1 MWSTIK
7 EAMKQFAPHRDKLFA
22 AAYSLPWPPAIKEK
36 AAAVL
41 PHIYRKG
48 IDKVR
53 LNTPSI
59 GQYWP
64 THPTFA
70 YDNGRA
76 VFVKAGPVGVIERE
90 YQNLMLLKKYG
101 VSVATPLGVYVTPD
115 NLYEEDAL
123 MSPGV
128 IHGALMIE
136 EFLHSISFGHAL
148 VERRIPVRS
157 LISMTANAVNWMH
170 RFGVHGDFKHQ
181 HIRVCVPSKAAV
193 RMIFTPPRDDILVDI
208 NRVCIIDMEGFT
220 FRAPGSVDAEKRRA
234 DIEYL
239 KSTLE
244 SYFNQLDSESP
255 ENIRRLTVMSG
266 EERRRRFSGVWE
278 RLEAAINAPRR
289 QDRYIERI
297 DG

>member
-22 AAYSLPWPPAIKEK
+22 VAYSLPWPPAIKEK
-36 AAAVL
+36 ASAVL
-41 PHIYRKG
+41 QHIYRTG
-48 IDKVR
+48 IAKVR

-70 YDNGRA
+70 YDNGRT

-101 VSVATPLGVYVTPD
+101 VSVATPLGVYVTPE

-136 EFLHSISFGHAL
+136 EFLHSL
-148 VERRIPVRS
+148 
-157 LISMTANAVNWMH
+157 
-170 RFGVHGDFKHQ
+170 
-181 HIRVCVPSKAAV
+181 
-193 RMIFTPPRDDILVDI
+193 
-208 NRVCIIDMEGFT
+208 
-220 FRAPGSVDAEKRRA
+220 
-234 DIEYL
+234 
-239 KSTLE
+239 
-244 SYFNQLDSESP
+244 
-255 ENIRRLTVMSG
+255 
-266 EERRRRFSGVWE
+266 RRRGFLDGVFLEGAYGRLKPQLFRFFPDRERNAQCAELMIQEGELSGAE
-278 RLEAAINAPRR
+278 RQCLQGWAG
-289 QDRYIERI
+289 Q
-297 DG
+297 